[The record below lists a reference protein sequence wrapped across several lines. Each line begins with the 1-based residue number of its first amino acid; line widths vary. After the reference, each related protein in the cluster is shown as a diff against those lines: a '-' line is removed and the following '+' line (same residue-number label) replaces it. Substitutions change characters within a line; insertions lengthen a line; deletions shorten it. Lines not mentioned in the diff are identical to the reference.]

1 MAVNPYPI
9 APDLSAI
16 SVVYKN
22 PSYIADMVL
31 PRIGVA
37 KQEFRFISFPTGA
50 MFDVYDTAVGRR
62 SRVNEVVLEGTE
74 TADFCVDQGLSAAI
88 PEADMENA
96 DARYNPRDTQAMQ
109 LTELIALGREQ
120 RVANIVFNTTSYAA
134 GLSQTLSGTGQY
146 SDYTNSD
153 PVRGINDALD
163 LPLVRPNKLVFGQ
176 RAWTAFRSHPRIVQ
190 ATKGTAQL
198 GGIAS
203 RQQVA
208 ELFEVEEVLVGASRA
223 NNAKRGQTPSMA
235 RLWGNH
241 IAGIYIP
248 PVLTGQG
255 EVAFGAT
262 FEWMPRTVR
271 EGFNPKIGLR
281 GATEIV
287 VGESLKERVIAN
299 QAGFYIQN
307 AVA

>member
-1 MAVNPYPI
+1 MAVSPYPI

-22 PSYIADMVL
+22 PAYIADQVL

-37 KQEFRFISFPTGA
+37 KQNFTFMSFPTDA
-50 MFDVYDTAVGRR
+50 MFNVMDTAVGRR
-62 SRVNEVVLEGTE
+62 SRVNEVTLEGVE
-74 TADFCVDQGLSAAI
+74 TADFCIDQGLSASI

-96 DARYNPRDTQAMQ
+96 DARYNPRDTQTLQ
-109 LTELIALGREQ
+109 LSELVALGREQ
-120 RVANIVFNTTSYAA
+120 RVANLVFNTASYAA
-134 GLSQTLSGTGQY
+134 GLTQTLSGTGQY

-153 PVRGINDALD
+153 PVRGVNDALD
-163 LPLVRPNKLVFGQ
+163 GPLVRPNKLVFGQ
-176 RAWTAFRSHPRIVQ
+176 RAWTIFRSHPRVVG
-190 ATKGTAQL
+190 ATKSTAQVS
-198 GGIAS
+198 GIAS

-208 ELFEVEEVLVGASRA
+208 ELFEVDEVLVGASRA
-223 NNAKRGQTPSMA
+223 NNARRGQTPALA

-271 EGFNPKIGLR
+271 EGFDPKIGLR

-287 VGESLKERVIAN
+287 VGESLRERVIAN

-307 AVA
+307 AVG